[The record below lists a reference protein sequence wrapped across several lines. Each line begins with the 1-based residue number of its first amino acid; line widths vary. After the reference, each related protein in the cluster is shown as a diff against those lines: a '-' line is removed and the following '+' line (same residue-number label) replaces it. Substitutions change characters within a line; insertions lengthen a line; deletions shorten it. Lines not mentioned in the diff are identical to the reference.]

1 MDKGFIEPAF
11 TNNNAWWQY
20 RNYLKKTYFTDKE
33 THQIPLRSPET
44 HLLDDDW
51 ERLVLYW
58 SGTKN
63 VDPIETPMAQQN
75 ADRILGKSA
84 LLSNGKGSNGDKVQ
98 DSDTS
103 LLVSNK
109 ADKTAKEDY
118 LEDSE
123 TTPKSCLGLVF
134 ELLATTA
141 CTSYSNSL
149 SESVWFLESQLQV
162 ERHRSAVLRQ
172 EAEGLR
178 KSLEHS
184 DAYFLVQQQALEDFS
199 AKQDKANK
207 LAKLIASMVDT
218 QDNVS

>member
-1 MDKGFIEPAF
+1 M
-11 TNNNAWWQY
+11 
-20 RNYLKKTYFTDKE
+20 
-33 THQIPLRSPET
+33 
-44 HLLDDDW
+44 
-51 ERLVLYW
+51 
-58 SGTKN
+58 
-63 VDPIETPMAQQN
+63 
-75 ADRILGKSA
+75 GKSA
-84 LLSNGKGSNGDKVQ
+84 LLSNGKGSNADKVQ

-149 SESVWFLESQLQV
+149 SESVWFLESQLQA
-162 ERHRSAVLRQ
+162 ERHRLVVLRQ
-172 EAEGLR
+172 EAEGLW

-184 DAYFLVQQQALEDFS
+184 DAYFLVQQKCWRILAPNRTMLISLLSLLPAWWIPRITFLELF
-199 AKQDKANK
+199 
-207 LAKLIASMVDT
+207 
-218 QDNVS
+218 

>member
-1 MDKGFIEPAF
+1 M
-11 TNNNAWWQY
+11 
-20 RNYLKKTYFTDKE
+20 
-33 THQIPLRSPET
+33 
-44 HLLDDDW
+44 
-51 ERLVLYW
+51 
-58 SGTKN
+58 
-63 VDPIETPMAQQN
+63 
-75 ADRILGKSA
+75 
-84 LLSNGKGSNGDKVQ
+84 LSNGKGSNADKVQ
-98 DSDTS
+98 DSETS
-103 LLVSNK
+103 MLVSNK
-109 ADKTAKEDY
+109 ADKRAKENY
-118 LEDSE
+118 LGDSE
-123 TTPKSCLGLVF
+123 TTPKSCLGLLF

-149 SESVWFLESQLQV
+149 SESVWFLESQLQA

-184 DAYFLVQQQALEDFS
+184 DAYFLVQQPLEDFS